1 MDGVV
6 VRRRCPTTSTIDQN
20 CFYTFNRSA
29 RIGSDQIESNRI
41 VTYIVCL
48 FVCSHIYFRW
58 TMFCWCVRVCLRVN
72 VCWWRRKSERSFNL
86 TTIKQDRCCY
96 CWCRIINI
104 HTSTCIHTYVCMNV
118 CLMCTHAYQHTN
130 IHIYINTYCCV
141 VSECVKETDLYFVI
155 VVAVIDDE
163 KVARK
168 ARFPQFKYNKN
179 NNSTNLRS
187 LVVFVGVVI
196 TSLFL

>member
-1 MDGVV
+1 MVSSLSDDVYD
-6 VRRRCPTTSTIDQN
+6 RPKLFLYIQ
-20 CFYTFNRSA
+20 SA
-29 RIGSDQIESNRI
+29 RIGSDLIESNRI

-104 HTSTCIHTYVCMNV
+104 HTSTRIHTYVCMYV

-179 NNSTNLRS
+179 NNSTNLRT